1 MCGDSFKGTNF
12 CSYRHLIVINVP
24 HEPGL
29 APGKP
34 QESEP
39 VVTLNENAHPFQS
52 QQLLKK
58 KLKET
63 KTLFGQIGPVI
74 K

>member
-1 MCGDSFKGTNF
+1 M
-12 CSYRHLIVINVP
+12 INVP

-52 QQLLKK
+52 QQPLKK